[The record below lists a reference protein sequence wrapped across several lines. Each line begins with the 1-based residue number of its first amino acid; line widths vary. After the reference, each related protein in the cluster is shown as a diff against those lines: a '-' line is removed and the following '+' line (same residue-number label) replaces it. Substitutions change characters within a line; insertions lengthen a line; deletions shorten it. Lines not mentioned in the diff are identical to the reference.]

1 MNPAAN
7 KSITNMIF
15 LLVKKY
21 FELNNSYIYQ
31 ARSDQPQ
38 DQDNDYVSHRPFH
51 VS

>member
-7 KSITNMIF
+7 RSITTMIF
-15 LLVKKY
+15 LLVRKR
-21 FELNNSYIYQ
+21 FELKNGYICQ
-31 ARSDQPQ
+31 AHSDQPQ